1 MSEENIEKMPGKFGA
16 WIRKHKVLCI
26 VLAALAVVAVII
38 GVTVGKIAK
47 TVGEA
52 AQNYQFVR
60 TITLQKG
67 DLENVVSANG
77 TVASGVTSTVTYSQ
91 KSAMYSIPKVK
102 EVNVAV
108 GDLVEEG
115 DVIVTLDGS
124 DIQKSIDSEIE
135 SRNKRIE
142 KARDAY
148 DDALESY
155 EKAKDKA
162 DEYRYDYRNA
172 EYDRDEAEDNF
183 QIAKNSV
190 ATFQKAYDNAYD
202 AQERAGLYYNKVLSS
217 YQPKADR
224 LERAQEALNEAV
236 NAYNTA
242 SEARTLNPENRQLAE
257 ALDRATVQKE
267 LANREVEAAAAA
279 ISGTEEQAVAD
290 AEIAFQQASLET
302 AAALEK
308 LNSAKANCN
317 YMTYEATFNAADM
330 AYTQMKSMM
339 EQLDAQVESAEKMR
353 DNAKSSYDD
362 TLENSDSLDDLY
374 EQLEACSLKAE
385 TKGKVTAL
393 NVGVGDTPAGVI
405 ASIQDTDS
413 LKVVITIQ
421 EADIHKVE
429 LGMLCRI
436 TSDATEEPIE
446 GKLTQIDPISMQG
459 GVFGAEV
466 TVIGKNS
473 GLLVGMNASVDIVL
487 SNKENCFIVPIDA
500 VGNDGSGDYIY
511 RSTGG
516 TGINMTFEKV
526 SVTTGQKNDYY
537 IEVSGAS
544 LKEND
549 VIRAS
554 ADLSQGLETEVVDPM
569 QELYDSMQ
577 SGVMAGR
584 PDDGAKPQ
592 PPMGE

>member
-1 MSEENIEKMPGKFGA
+1 MSEESIEKTPGKFGA

-26 VLAALAVVAVII
+26 VLAAAAVIAVII
-38 GVTVGKIAK
+38 GITVGKVAK
-47 TVGEA
+47 TVSEV

-60 TITLQKG
+60 TVTLQKG

-115 DVIVTLDGS
+115 DVVVTLDGS

-142 KARDAY
+142 KAKEAY

-162 DEYRYDYRNA
+162 DEYRYDYRGA
-172 EYDRDEAEDNF
+172 EYDRDEAEDDF
-183 QIAKNSV
+183 RMAKISV

-202 AQERAGLYYNKVLSS
+202 AEEKAGLTYNRVLSS

-224 LERAQEALNEAV
+224 LERAEKALYEAES
-236 NAYNTA
+236 AYNTA
-242 SEARTLNPENRQLAE
+242 FDAWTLNPEDLQLKA
-257 ALDRATVQKE
+257 ALDRATAQRE
-267 LANREVEAAAAA
+267 LAQQELDVAKTA
-279 ISGTEEQAVAD
+279 ISEAEEQKVHN
-290 AEIAFQQASLET
+290 AETAYQQASLET
-302 AAALEK
+302 ADALAK
-308 LNSAKANCN
+308 LNGAKANCN
-317 YMTYEATFNAADM
+317 YMTYEAAFNAADM
-330 AYTQMKSMM
+330 TYNQMKSMM

-362 TLENSDSLDDLY
+362 ALENSDSLDDLY
-374 EQLEACSLKAE
+374 EQLEACNLKAE

-413 LKVVITIQ
+413 LKIVIAIQ

-429 LGMLCRI
+429 LGMPCRI

-446 GKLTQIDPISMQG
+446 GKLTQIDPISLQG

-466 TVIGKNS
+466 TVTGNNS
-473 GLLVGMNASVDIVL
+473 GLLVGMNASVDIIL
-487 SNKENCFIVPIDA
+487 SSKENCFIVPIDA

-569 QELYDSMQ
+569 QELYESMQ
-577 SGVMAGR
+577 SGAMAGR
-584 PDDGAKPQ
+584 PDGGAKPQ

>member
-1 MSEENIEKMPGKFGA
+1 MSEENVEKTPGKFGA
-16 WIRKHKVLCI
+16 WIKKYKVLCI
-26 VLAALAVVAVII
+26 VLAVAVVIAVII
-38 GVTVGKIAK
+38 GIAVKKVAETVSE
-47 TVGEA
+47 V
-52 AQNYQFVR
+52 AQNYQFIR
-60 TITLQKG
+60 TVTLQKG

-115 DVIVTLDGS
+115 DVVVTLDGS

-142 KARDAY
+142 KAKEAY

-162 DEYRYDYRNA
+162 DDYRYDYRSA

-190 ATFQKAYDNAYD
+190 ATFQRAYDNAYD
-202 AQERAGLYYNKVLSS
+202 AEEKAGLTYNRVLSS

-224 LERAQEALNEAV
+224 LERAEQALHEAEV
-236 NAYNTA
+236 
-242 SEARTLNPENRQLAE
+242 SCEEARV
-257 ALDRATVQKE
+257 AL
-267 LANREVEAAAAA
+267 EAAPEDQQLILALQNAEIKKDFAQREFDAAKAA
-279 ISGTEEQAVAD
+279 ISEAEKQKVQD
-290 AEIAFQQASLET
+290 AEEAYQKASLET
-302 AAALEK
+302 ADALAK
-308 LNSAKANCN
+308 LNGAKANCN
-317 YMTYEATFNAADM
+317 YMTYEAAFNAADM
-330 AYTQMKSMM
+330 TYNQMKSMM

-362 TLENSDSLDDLY
+362 ALENSDSLDDLY
-374 EQLEACSLKAE
+374 EQLEACNLKAE

-405 ASIQDTDS
+405 AAIQDTDS
-413 LKVVITIQ
+413 LKIVIAIQ

-429 LGMLCRI
+429 LGMPCRI

-466 TVIGKNS
+466 TVTGKNT
-473 GLLVGMNASVDIVL
+473 GLLVGMNASVDIIL
-487 SNKENCFIVPIDA
+487 SSKENCFIVPIDA

-554 ADLSQGLETEVVDPM
+554 ADLSQGLETEITDPLQGLSVSFGPM
-569 QELYDSMQ
+569 PEE
-577 SGVMAGR
+577 
-584 PDDGAKPQ
+584 PDGGAKPQ
-592 PPMGE
+592 PPMGD